1 MMIKI
6 NHETPSELDA
16 IWQINN
22 LAFGRPEEAD
32 LVNHLRQAGALA
44 ISLVA
49 VLEGRA
55 VGHIAFSPMS
65 IEHHPEPTRVIGL
78 APLAVLPE
86 FQRQGIG
93 LQLTLAGLEAC
104 TQAGYD
110 IAIVLGHPEFYPRA
124 GFERASAHGIF
135 CGFEVPDEVYMV
147 KELKAGMLGR
157 YSGKTAYHPAFDGV
171 D

>member
-1 MMIKI
+1 MIKI
-6 NHETPSELDA
+6 NHETPEDIEA
-16 IWQINN
+16 IWQINKQ
-22 LAFGRPEEAD
+22 AFDRPEEAD
-32 LVNHLRQAGALA
+32 LVNRLRQAGALT

-49 VLEGRA
+49 VVEGST
-55 VGHIAFSPMS
+55 VGHIAFSPMR
-65 IEHHPEPTRVIGL
+65 IERHPEPCKVIGL

-124 GFERASAHGIF
+124 GFERASVHGIF

-147 KELKAGMLGR
+147 KELKAGMLSKYG
-157 YSGKTAYHPAFDGV
+157 GKTAYHSAFDGV